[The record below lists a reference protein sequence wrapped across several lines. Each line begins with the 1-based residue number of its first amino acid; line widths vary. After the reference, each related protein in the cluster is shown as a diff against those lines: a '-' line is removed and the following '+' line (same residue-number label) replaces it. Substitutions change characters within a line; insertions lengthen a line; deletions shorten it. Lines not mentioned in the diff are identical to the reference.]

1 MNLCNYMN
9 ILIVY
14 TVYISNNVIVKPW
27 KQSCRK
33 YNFVFEYK
41 ILNQI
46 IYNMITL
53 FIVGSVKIVELY
65 SLDNII

>member
-1 MNLCNYMN
+1 MY
-9 ILIVY
+9 
-14 TVYISNNVIVKPW
+14 VIVILKPW
-27 KQSCRK
+27 KQLCRK

-41 ILNQI
+41 ILNLI